1 MNNLLKMAERFVGGL
16 KGTAHLFYH
25 IVIIALSAGIVLSL
39 HHWVPLVA
47 RYFLTF
53 WSFIA
58 DEKIFLISIEIVLA
72 VLLILFFN
80 YLGRM
85 WSDRKLARMARDAGM
100 VHLFPAQGLLV
111 RRRIRNLKEKTG
123 YAREVMG
130 IFSTG
135 FRTLVEPTGDMHGV
149 IQSCR
154 EAKIM
159 LLNPEGEGAADR
171 SKILLDPDIAL
182 QVTREQ
188 LTKTIDFLRG
198 LKVLHKSVR
207 LKLYPDPPF
216 LKLAFLGDT
225 LWLRH
230 YYPRFDRPDMPEYV
244 FYHNQNNGSLFMT
257 FYQYF
262 LLRWNDPSMPEFDF
276 ESGDLVYRDGSGNMV
291 RREAFR

>member
-1 MNNLLKMAERFVGGL
+1 MNNLLKLAEGFVDRL
-16 KGTAHLFYH
+16 KGSAHIFYH

-39 HHWVPLVA
+39 HHGVILIA
-47 RYFLTF
+47 QFFLTV

-58 DEKIFLISIEIVLA
+58 DEKIFLTSVEIALA

-85 WSDRKLARMARDAGM
+85 RTDRKLARIARNAGM
-100 VHLFPAQGLLV
+100 VHLFPARGFLA
-111 RRRIRNLKEKTG
+111 RRRIRKFKEKTG
-123 YAREVMG
+123 FAREVRG

-135 FRTLVEPTGDMHGV
+135 FQTLVEPNGDLHGV

-159 LLNPEGEGAADR
+159 LLNPECEGATAR
-171 SKILLDPDIAL
+171 SGILLDPEITPER
-182 QVTREQ
+182 TRDQ

-198 LKVLHKSVR
+198 LKALQKSVR
-207 LKLYPDPPF
+207 LKLYSDAPF
-216 LKLAFLGDT
+216 LKLAVLGDT

-230 YYPRFDRPDMPEYV
+230 YHPHFDVRKMPEYV
-244 FYHNQNNGSLFMT
+244 FHHNQNNGSLFMT

-262 LLRWNDPSMPEFDF
+262 LLRWNDPAIPEFDF
-276 ESGDLVYRDGSGNMV
+276 ETGELVYRDESGNMTG
-291 RREAFR
+291 RETFG

>member
-1 MNNLLKMAERFVGGL
+1 MNKLLILAEKFIGNL

-25 IVIIALSAGIVLSL
+25 IVIIALSAGMVLSL
-39 HHWVPLVA
+39 HHWVPLLA
-47 RYFLTF
+47 RYFLTV
-53 WSFIA
+53 WSFVA

-85 WSDRKLARMARDAGM
+85 WADRKLARMARNAGM
-100 VHLFPAQGLLV
+100 VHLFPARGFLT
-111 RRRIRNLKEKTG
+111 RRRIRKLKEKTG

-135 FRTLVEPTGDMHGV
+135 FQTLVEPNGDLHGV

-159 LLNPEGEGAADR
+159 LLNPEGEGAPAR
-171 SKILLDPDIAL
+171 SNMLLDPEITPERTRD
-182 QVTREQ
+182 QV
-188 LTKTIDFLRG
+188 TKTIDFLRG
-198 LKVLHKSVR
+198 LKVLQKSVR
-207 LKLYPDPPF
+207 LKLYPEAPF
-216 LKLAFLGDT
+216 LKLAVLGDT

-230 YYPRFDRPDMPEYV
+230 YHPGFDRRSMPEYV

-262 LLRWNDPSMPEFDF
+262 LLRWNDPALPEFDF
-276 ESGDLVYRDGSGNMV
+276 ETGELVYRDGSGNMT
-291 RREAFR
+291 RRETFG

>member
-1 MNNLLKMAERFVGGL
+1 MNNLLKLAERFMGRL

-25 IVIIALSAGIVLSL
+25 VVIIVLSAGMVLSL

-47 RYFLTF
+47 QYFLAF

-58 DEKIFLISIEIVLA
+58 DEKIFLVSIEIVLA

-85 WSDRKLARMARDAGM
+85 WSDRKLARMARNAGM
-100 VHLFPAQGLLV
+100 VHLFPARGFLA

-135 FRTLVEPTGDMHGV
+135 FWTLVEPHGDMHGV

-159 LLNPEGEGAADR
+159 LRNPEGEKAGSR
-171 SKILLDPDIAL
+171 SKILLDPEITPEKA
-182 QVTREQ
+182 REQ

-198 LKVLHKSVR
+198 LKVLQKSVR

-216 LKLAFLGDT
+216 LKLAVLGDT

-230 YYPRFDRPDMPEYV
+230 YYPRFEVSNTPEYV

-262 LLRWNDPSMPEFDF
+262 LLRWNDPAIPEFDF
-276 ESGDLVYRDGSGNMV
+276 ESGELIYRDGSGNMV
-291 RREAFR
+291 RREAFG